1 MASKPRVA
9 IIGFGFSEREVA
21 KLLFGEVHELFILG
35 KKGQHLE
42 QFIDDERYAKEVVIL
57 DGDIDTEIVDSALVE
72 LGILPKDGDGSHN
85 GKGDNTSKTVEVAVV
100 DFDPEFN
107 DHIVRKIAG
116 HVGKVIVSV
125 PSPADV
131 EDFKKDG
138 ADLVVCAPYDA
149 ALRIFLNI
157 MNPGLED
164 IYRVSDDLFEAS
176 LVLPESLNGKTI
188 KYLCDLSGVGV
199 VFITRSIPQ
208 RGRGKR
214 IKGYTSEQELFPPN
228 SRVLKDDDTDIRVI
242 GTLKQ
247 IRKLESALQ

>member
-9 IIGFGFSEREVA
+9 IIGFGFLGREVA
-21 KLLFGEVHELFILG
+21 KLLFGEVDELFILG

-42 QFIDDERYAKEVVIL
+42 QFLEDERYAKDVVVL
-57 DGDIDTEIVDSALVE
+57 EGDIDTETVDNALLD
-72 LGILPKDGDGSHN
+72 LGVLPKNGGSAP
-85 GKGDNTSKTVEVAVV
+85 KAVEVAVV

-116 HVGKVIVSV
+116 HVGKVIVSA
-125 PSPADV
+125 PSSVDV
-131 EDFKKDG
+131 EDLEKDG
-138 ADLVVCAPYDA
+138 AGLVVCPNYDA
-149 ALRIFLNI
+149 ALRMIHNI
-157 MNPGLED
+157 MNPNMED
-164 IYRVSDDLFEAS
+164 IVQVAGDLYEAT
-176 LVLPESLNGKTI
+176 LALPESLNGKAL

-208 RGRGKR
+208 KRRGK
-214 IKGYTSEQELFPPN
+214 KVEGYTSEQELLPPG

-247 IRKLESALQ
+247 IRKLEKVLQ